1 MEARSCTDFVE
12 GALRMARSCEGSIV
26 EAFQGNEL
34 MLEQFWILA
43 TSVEKAYFEST
54 AVQLGFGL
62 CEAASPPSGSA
73 PIDSLR
79 KRAAIANLSKPAF
92 SQPKKSKKSATEASS
107 SSTPLLDREKSEK
120 KKWAARLEEIGL
132 RAGAHAKLFSEFQLG
147 PELSAAEKIQ
157 LRNLVL
163 VSGAHRTMACHIT
176 TFERFERW
184 ASAFDWE
191 FYPLTTEKVVKYGLF
206 LNDRLCGPS
215 VLPTLRASVK
225 WAAVISDRAKTLKE
239 AVPVP
244 IEVLA
249 LRQIFGR
256 QRLSEGL
263 CRAVADRK
271 LLTVEA
277 FAMLGDTIAAVK
289 ESLKVII
296 ADEDLLGSTAGEREL
311 ALTSLAAVWKTCSTL
326 QDHFAARRAKME
338 EDPSKVP
345 EIPGDD
351 HAEFREQ
358 FVSRHPDVLLPH
370 HREPHRKLVERL
382 QRDFLVHGSVP
393 FYEVGELRTR
403 SEQIAQKSGLSK
415 NAEDLLKVVTIDQPT
430 SAASEAQVMDKLH
443 AFLVALEYLNICEF
457 TYAAGPLRY
466 LSELEEWR
474 QENHG
479 LALLLSVDSL
489 IRKKVYRL
497 NSDHRKAFGTF
508 SSALNEV
515 LNNHKQLWNDARSS
529 AELENGMAAMASP
542 KSPKSPKAPPMIP
555 GLVNHEMTQKELEE
569 ISQQKMD
576 VPSGPA
582 PPAGSNPG
590 VQSQLELLL
599 HKVDVCLTEI
609 LNVKSMAGKESEN
622 LFGAKKGG
630 KKSKVSWGNFP
641 DSEPSLRQTAIP
653 ERQETETYDSAV
665 RRKKNKSMV
674 EGTHQSTERVEQP
687 SKKITQMDPGVELTP
702 MMRLVERSTL
712 EIVWEFLDDQDS
724 SRGAWWACLFLRT
737 VVVVSL
743 LLSLLQNTEE
753 QIMDPVATAVWET
766 SVDVLFV
773 AEFLARVISSPYK
786 RTYFLDPFNWAD
798 MLTVLALPLRIST
811 GFVLESSPVS
821 PAEDAVHV
829 ILKFAVPLVRFLK
842 LLRCSDLKETLAGY
856 LVVSFLSFVSVLFLA
871 LPVGIIGHEFTASW
885 NSRHKVLLITKV
897 RKCLEKWGYSAK
909 DVKEYV
915 KAQQEKLTPVRKS
928 RAVAGMALQH
938 LEHLHGRP
946 SQVRAS
952 RLSDQ

>member
-1 MEARSCTDFVE
+1 
-12 GALRMARSCEGSIV
+12 
-26 EAFQGNEL
+26 
-34 MLEQFWILA
+34 
-43 TSVEKAYFEST
+43 
-54 AVQLGFGL
+54 
-62 CEAASPPSGSA
+62 
-73 PIDSLR
+73 
-79 KRAAIANLSKPAF
+79 
-92 SQPKKSKKSATEASS
+92 
-107 SSTPLLDREKSEK
+107 
-120 KKWAARLEEIGL
+120 
-132 RAGAHAKLFSEFQLG
+132 
-147 PELSAAEKIQ
+147 
-157 LRNLVL
+157 
-163 VSGAHRTMACHIT
+163 
-176 TFERFERW
+176 
-184 ASAFDWE
+184 
-191 FYPLTTEKVVKYGLF
+191 
-206 LNDRLCGPS
+206 
-215 VLPTLRASVK
+215 
-225 WAAVISDRAKTLKE
+225 
-239 AVPVP
+239 
-244 IEVLA
+244 
-249 LRQIFGR
+249 
-256 QRLSEGL
+256 
-263 CRAVADRK
+263 
-271 LLTVEA
+271 
-277 FAMLGDTIAAVK
+277 
-289 ESLKVII
+289 
-296 ADEDLLGSTAGEREL
+296 
-311 ALTSLAAVWKTCSTL
+311 
-326 QDHFAARRAKME
+326 
-338 EDPSKVP
+338 
-345 EIPGDD
+345 
-351 HAEFREQ
+351 
-358 FVSRHPDVLLPH
+358 
-370 HREPHRKLVERL
+370 
-382 QRDFLVHGSVP
+382 
-393 FYEVGELRTR
+393 
-403 SEQIAQKSGLSK
+403 
-415 NAEDLLKVVTIDQPT
+415 
-430 SAASEAQVMDKLH
+430 
-443 AFLVALEYLNICEF
+443 
-457 TYAAGPLRY
+457 
-466 LSELEEWR
+466 
-474 QENHG
+474 
-479 LALLLSVDSL
+479 
-489 IRKKVYRL
+489 
-497 NSDHRKAFGTF
+497 
-508 SSALNEV
+508 
-515 LNNHKQLWNDARSS
+515 
-529 AELENGMAAMASP
+529 MAAMASP

-665 RRKKNKSMV
+665 SEDGTNGARASEWPTKDPKRETGINRQSEWPTKDPKRDTGFARQSEWPSSASKNSSPPASGSEK
-674 EGTHQSTERVEQP
+674 EEQVNGGGNSP
-687 SKKITQMDPGVELTP
+687 VHRAGRAAIVAGGVDLHVAWKLQAKKITQMDPGVELTP

-842 LLRCSDLKETLAGY
+842 LLRYFEVFRLLIDAFKNSAESLPVLAYIMSLIALVGATLIYLAEERRNIPSLQHAMWLAIVTMTSVGYGDFFPETLAGY
-856 LVVSFLSFVSVLFLA
+856 LVVSFLTFVSVLFLA

-909 DVKEYV
+909 DVKVLFDYVDVNGDGSLNLSEFIELIRQMRIGISVESAFNIFSLFDDDQSGSLDSTEFLRHIFPEEYV
-915 KAQQEKLTPVRKS
+915 KAQQEQQTPVRKS